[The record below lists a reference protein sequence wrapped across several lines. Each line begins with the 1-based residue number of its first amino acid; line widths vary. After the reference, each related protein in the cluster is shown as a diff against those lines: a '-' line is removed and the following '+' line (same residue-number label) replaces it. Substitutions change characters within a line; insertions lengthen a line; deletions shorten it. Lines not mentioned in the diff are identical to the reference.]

1 MSEWRA
7 VGKATLELAL
17 KDIRVLMA
25 DPENGHRDFSFWK
38 DDEEN
43 HEVEVQAGAHE
54 NQEASSAFNSTA
66 PIFF

>member
-1 MSEWRA
+1 MA
-7 VGKATLELAL
+7 V
-17 KDIRVLMA
+17 
-25 DPENGHRDFSFWK
+25 PENGHRDFSFWK

-43 HEVEVQAGAHE
+43 NELEVQAGAHE